1 MLETVEIIIRVCAW
15 IVVVLNII
23 NVYLAFKRN
32 RSTLEK
38 FSVCLMMVIF
48 LMVTLFITFVS

>member
-23 NVYLAFKRN
+23 NVCLVFKKN

-38 FSVCLMMVIF
+38 FSVCLMMVFF
-48 LMVTLFITFVS
+48 LIVTLFITFVS